1 MSEDQLPA
9 VVDHRPLTVSEIKTH
24 VGTLQQVMKSCMQTN
39 HHFGVIPGC
48 KKPSLWK
55 PGAEMICSTFHLSPH
70 ILSEDVEET
79 EGSIR
84 VITRIALFSP
94 DGVNRGEGSGLC
106 ESNEEKYK
114 WRKAVCD
121 EEWENTPEDM
131 RRIKY
136 GKSRG
141 DVYKVSQIRTNH
153 ADLANTI
160 LKMAYKRALV
170 AATLVVTG
178 ASDIF
183 TQDVEDMPQEVI
195 NPSGKTGD
203 SAPPR
208 TTQSAPPR
216 SKPAP
221 KADDE
226 QPPCKA
232 PTGTKWYQD
241 LDGEC
246 ASCGVSLRK
255 GDWVLRQFK
264 PYLKKCERCG
274 KGLPPETPPWDT
286 PAKAPKGTE
295 WHSDDDTV
303 LECKDCQR
311 PLQKGDW
318 ILIHLE
324 TGAGK
329 CIECGKA
336 MCEPHDE

>member
-1 MSEDQLPA
+1 MSDEQLPA
-9 VVDHRPLTVSEIKTH
+9 VIESRPLTVSEIKTH
-24 VGTLQQVMKSCMQTN
+24 VGTLQKVMKTCMSKD

-48 KKPSLWK
+48 NKPSLWK

-70 ILSEDVEET
+70 ILSEEVTET

-94 DGVNRGEGSGLC
+94 DGINRGEGSGLC

-141 DVYKVSQIRTNH
+141 DVYKTNQIRTNH

-195 NPSGKTGD
+195 NPSGKPATREPPPKQTPSTSQRTPPSKEAP
-203 SAPPR
+203 SA
-208 TTQSAPPR
+208 TAP
-216 SKPAP
+216 S
-221 KADDE
+221 
-226 QPPCKA
+226 KA
-232 PTGTKWYQD
+232 PIGSKWYQD
-241 LDGEC
+241 IEGEC
-246 ASCGVSLRK
+246 DSCGVSLRK

-264 PYLKKCERCG
+264 PYLKKCEDCALGRETG
-274 KGLPPETPPWDT
+274 PTKEEIEAEGLPPD
-286 PAKAPKGTE
+286 
-295 WHSDDDTV
+295 SDI
-303 LECKDCQR
+303 
-311 PLQKGDW
+311 PF
-318 ILIHLE
+318 
-324 TGAGK
+324 
-329 CIECGKA
+329 
-336 MCEPHDE
+336 